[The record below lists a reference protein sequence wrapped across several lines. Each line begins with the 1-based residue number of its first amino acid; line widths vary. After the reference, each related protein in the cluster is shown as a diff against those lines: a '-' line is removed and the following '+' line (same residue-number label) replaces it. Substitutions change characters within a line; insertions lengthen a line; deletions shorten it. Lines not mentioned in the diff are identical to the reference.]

1 MDIFSDERVVNAT
14 SANRAILTQ
23 DWSTQKSPKNQVI
36 EQYQEMDD
44 LDNMTQK
51 PTSEMPRKDKRPC
64 LSRELQVTIIK
75 VSIRKILVS

>member
-1 MDIFSDERVVNAT
+1 MDIFSDERVVHAT
-14 SANRAILTQ
+14 SASRAILAQ
-23 DWSTQKSPKNQVI
+23 AWSTQKSPKNQVI

-64 LSRELQVTIIK
+64 RSRELQVIIIK

>member
-1 MDIFSDERVVNAT
+1 MP
-14 SANRAILTQ
+14 LTLIEISWRRG
-23 DWSTQKSPKNQVI
+23 WSTRKSSKNHVI

-51 PTSEMPRKDKRPC
+51 PTSEIPGNNRLPF
-64 LSRELQVTIIK
+64 LSRELQVIIIK

>member
-1 MDIFSDERVVNAT
+1 
-14 SANRAILTQ
+14 
-23 DWSTQKSPKNQVI
+23 
-36 EQYQEMDD
+36 MDD

-51 PTSEMPRKDKRPC
+51 PTSEMPGKDKRPC